1 MPLVAILVLAAG
13 TYALRLAGPLAHHRF
28 APPPRLQRLLSDAAV
43 VLLVALVVT
52 SAVAAGQHAAG
63 WARPVAVLVAGVL
76 VWRRAPFPVVV
87 IAAAA
92 TAAGLRLLGVA

>member
-1 MPLVAILVLAAG
+1 MPFVAIVVLAVG
-13 TYALRLAGPLAHHRF
+13 TYALRIAGPLAHHRF
-28 APPPRLQRLLSDAAV
+28 TLPPRLQQLLSDAAV

-52 SAVAAGQHAAG
+52 SAVAAGRHPAG

-92 TAAGLRLLGVA
+92 TAAGLRILGVS